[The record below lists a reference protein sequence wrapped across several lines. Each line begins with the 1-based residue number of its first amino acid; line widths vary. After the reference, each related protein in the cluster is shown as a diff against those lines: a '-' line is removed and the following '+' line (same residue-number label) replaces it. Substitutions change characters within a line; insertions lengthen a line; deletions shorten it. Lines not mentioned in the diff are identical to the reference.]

1 MRHRDNTGH
10 SLLSGGGGGGQHRY
24 CQAIRFLCTSA
35 TNSISGFLIVG
46 GYREGN
52 QGSAEIFNPAIDQSC
67 PLGDLKE
74 ARHAHTLCNRMVCG
88 GFSDDTS
95 QNCELFAPP
104 STFTSLPVRLLQRR
118 SYHLCWGLRNGDVL
132 LLGGA
137 YSNTSLQT
145 TERVS
150 ADGSGSSAA
159 FNLSSGIS

>member
-1 MRHRDNTGH
+1 MPCCYIDVLIVYFHCCLLKIRDYKITY
-10 SLLSGGGGGGQHRY
+10 L
-24 CQAIRFLCTSA
+24 
-35 TNSISGFLIVG
+35 ISGFLIVG
-46 GYREGN
+46 GYGAD
-52 QGSAEIFNPAIDQSC
+52 GKSAEIFNPDLDHSC
-67 PLGDLKE
+67 PLSDLIK

-95 QNCELFAPP
+95 KSCEVFDPS
-104 STFTSLPVRLLQRR
+104 STFKSLPVTLLQRR
-118 SYHLCWGLRNGDVL
+118 SYHLCWGLPNGDVL

-150 ADGSGSSAA
+150 ADGSSSSAA

>member
-1 MRHRDNTGH
+1 M
-10 SLLSGGGGGGQHRY
+10 
-24 CQAIRFLCTSA
+24 
-35 TNSISGFLIVG
+35 G

-52 QGSAEIFNPAIDQSC
+52 QGSAEIFNPAIDHSC

-88 GFSDDTS
+88 GFSDDS
-95 QNCELFAPP
+95 SKSCELFDPSPP
-104 STFTSLPVRLLQRR
+104 FKSLPVTLLQRR
-118 SYHLCWGLRNGDVL
+118 SYSLCWGLTNGDVL

-137 YSNTSLQT
+137 YSTSSLET

-150 ADGSGSSAA
+150 ADGSASSAA